1 MGNSARIMTFKQIQR
16 LIKNGELLSL
26 RSELDRGLSP
36 NLSNQFSW
44 SLLMLA
50 AIEGNTAIG
59 ELLISRGAEL
69 DAKNKFGETA
79 LSLAAHGGH
88 THFIQ
93 VLLANGAS
101 TDCQPHG
108 HNLNDWIRVT
118 SGLPQDKIAS
128 ILNLINKARVG

>member
-1 MGNSARIMTFKQIQR
+1 MIFKQIHR

-50 AIEGNTAIG
+50 AIQGKTAIG
-59 ELLISRGAEL
+59 KLLISRGADL

-79 LSLAAHGGH
+79 LSLAAHRGH
-88 THFIQ
+88 ASFIR

-101 TDCQPHG
+101 TECQPHG
-108 HNLNDWIRVT
+108 HNLNDWMRISSR
-118 SGLPQDKIAS
+118 LPQDKIAS

>member
-1 MGNSARIMTFKQIQR
+1 MGNSTRIMTFNQIHR

-26 RSELDRGLSP
+26 RSELDKGLSP
-36 NLSNQFSW
+36 SLSNQLSW
-44 SLLMLA
+44 TLLMLA

-59 ELLISRGAEL
+59 DLLISRGAEL
-69 DAKNKFGETA
+69 DARNKFGETA

-88 THFIQ
+88 TAFIQ

-101 TDCQPHG
+101 TNCQPHG
-108 HNLNDWIRVT
+108 HNLNDWRRVA

-128 ILNLINKARVG
+128 ILNLINKSVVD

>member
-1 MGNSARIMTFKQIQR
+1 MTFNQIHK
-16 LIKNGELLSL
+16 LIKNGELSSL
-26 RSELDRGLSP
+26 RSELDAGLSP
-36 NLSNQFSW
+36 SLSNQSSW
-44 SLLMLA
+44 TLLMLA
-50 AIEGNTAIG
+50 AVEGNTAIG

-69 DAKNKFGETA
+69 NAKNKFGETA

-88 THFIQ
+88 TAFIQ

-108 HNLNDWIRVT
+108 HNLNDWIRLA

-128 ILNLINKARVG
+128 VLKLINKAVVD

>member
-1 MGNSARIMTFKQIQR
+1 MGDSTRIMTFNQVGR
-16 LIKNGELLSL
+16 LITNSELLSL
-26 RSELDRGLSP
+26 RSELDIGLSP
-36 NLSNQFSW
+36 NLSNHFSW
-44 SLLMLA
+44 TLLMLA
-50 AIEGNTAIG
+50 AIGGNTAIG

-88 THFIQ
+88 IPFIRL
-93 VLLANGAS
+93 LLANGAS

-108 HNLNDWIRVT
+108 HNLNDWIRVA

-128 ILNLINKARVG
+128 ILNLINKAVVD

>member
-1 MGNSARIMTFKQIQR
+1 MTFNQIHK
-16 LIKNGELLSL
+16 LIKNGELSSL
-26 RSELDRGLSP
+26 RSELDAGLSP
-36 NLSNQFSW
+36 NLSNQSSW
-44 SLLMLA
+44 TLLMLA
-50 AIEGNTAIG
+50 AVEGNTAIG

-69 DAKNKFGETA
+69 NAKNKFGETA

-88 THFIQ
+88 TAFIQ

-108 HNLNDWIRVT
+108 HNLNDWIRLA

-128 ILNLINKARVG
+128 VLKLINKAVVD